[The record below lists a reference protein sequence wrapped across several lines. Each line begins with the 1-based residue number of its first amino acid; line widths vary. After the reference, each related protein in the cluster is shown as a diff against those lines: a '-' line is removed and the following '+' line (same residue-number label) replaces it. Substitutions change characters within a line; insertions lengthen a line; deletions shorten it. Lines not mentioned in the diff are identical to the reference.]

1 LSHPRYW
8 EILTAF
14 KKDKFELLEKEEV
27 DFFRVNLEYLNH
39 NPEDFKRS
47 NKAMLLLLQSIENPC
62 DKLVL
67 GNTQLYLGDQ
77 LDFVRQAQ
85 ALYLMERASD
95 FVRRFNRKSGVKPS
109 PVKGSKSIKQS
120 TKTVSHMNEKLV
132 PFVMGCDLC
141 SAPDCSAFEQLMSKD
156 IFDPNNILSV
166 PKQVNKQNAMS

>member
-1 LSHPRYW
+1 M
-8 EILTAF
+8 
-14 KKDKFELLEKEEV
+14 LEKEEV

-77 LDFVRQAQ
+77 LDFVR
-85 ALYLMERASD
+85 
-95 FVRRFNRKSGVKPS
+95 RFNRKSGVKPS
-109 PVKGSKSIKQS
+109 PVNGSKSIKQS
-120 TKTVSHMNEKLV
+120 TKTVSHMNEKIV